1 MTVKQWLN
9 RAKRLDREINTL
21 LELKQSV
28 YDHLVSIT
36 QRYDSDGSQSTKD
49 PHKYDRLAEI
59 GNDIDKK
66 IDAFTDIREEIFQTI
81 MMVDDSRY
89 RQILI
94 GRYIAGWTWERIA
107 VDINYSYIQT
117 VRLHGNALQAIKKF
131 IPEQYDIE

>member
-1 MTVKQWLN
+1 MTVKSWLN

-28 YDHLVSIT
+28 YDHLLSIT

-66 IDAFTDIREEIFQTI
+66 IDAFTDVREEIFQTI

-117 VRLHGNALQAIKKF
+117 VRLHGNALQAIKKL